1 MTRKGTTERLEKI
14 SYHAGGRKNLLSRKE
29 RDHSSEASSVVA
41 RQARPDL
48 SYEVSKL
55 QSRCDSATIRD
66 PIYANDAVQE
76 AKQHASHG
84 MVCRSDAVDW
94 KNMILVTISDASWSN
109 ETEYPKGKPQ
119 KHRSQRA
126 RMTVFGKSRRLGKG
140 RDKLPCD

>member
-1 MTRKGTTERLEKI
+1 M
-14 SYHAGGRKNLLSRKE
+14 
-29 RDHSSEASSVVA
+29 A

-55 QSRCDSATIRD
+55 QSRCNSATIRD

-84 MVCRSDAVDW
+84 MVYRSDAVDW
-94 KNMILVTISDASWSN
+94 KNMLLVTISDASWSN

-126 RMTVFGKSRRLGKG
+126 RMTVIGKSRRLGKG